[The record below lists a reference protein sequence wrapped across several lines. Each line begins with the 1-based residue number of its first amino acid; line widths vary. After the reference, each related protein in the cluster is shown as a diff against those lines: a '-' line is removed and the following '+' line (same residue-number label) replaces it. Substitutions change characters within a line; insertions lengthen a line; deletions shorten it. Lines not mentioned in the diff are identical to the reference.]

1 MLRTLLS
8 MLFRTLGVLIL
19 ALALSL
25 GAASAAEA
33 RVFTLDFNDNGVLE
47 LDGSD
52 DLPFSFCG
60 TSGINPQPGCDGP
73 GEGLVVGVIKAVDL
87 FIDPSDINV
96 ALALSDG
103 TVDFATQDVFV
114 FEVELLSLSG
124 SVDEIGL
131 GISTSPLFGFPDG
144 AGVLTGAGVTP
155 GSVTVSPFVTL
166 SANWFFTATNLLAG
180 QTTVRLFAT
189 YNSSPVLNDTLTA
202 SFMISSGIDASFLS
216 AIAPEP
222 SAALLLS
229 LAGIGAALHRRR
241 RRS

>member
-1 MLRTLLS
+1 

-33 RVFTLDFNDNGVLE
+33 RVFTLDFNDNGMLE

-73 GEGLVVGVIKAVDL
+73 GEGLVDGVIKAVDL

-96 ALALSDG
+96 AFSMG

-114 FEVELLSLSG
+114 FEVELLSPSG
-124 SVDEIGL
+124 SVDEIAL
-131 GISTSPLFGFPDG
+131 GINTVPLFSLAG
-144 AGVLTGAGVTP
+144 AGVLTGPGVTP

>member
-1 MLRTLLS
+1 VLRTLLS

-33 RVFTLDFNDNGVLE
+33 RVFTLDFNDNGILE

-73 GEGLVVGVIKAVDL
+73 GEGLVDGVIKAVDL

-96 ALALSDG
+96 AFNTG

-114 FEVELLSLSG
+114 FEVELLSPSG

-189 YNSSPVLNDTLTA
+189 YDSSPVLNDTLTA

-222 SAALLLS
+222 SVALLLS